1 MNKKLQADNAALRAE
16 KQVKKL
22 NSYKPRER
30 KRKILKI
37 STAHVRSLWKMMELF
52 FLVSVQE
59 VMKALQKTH
68 HLLLTQTQTL
78 RRVELELQA
87 QNEQYQVRGSHFLF

>member
-1 MNKKLQADNAALRAE
+1 
-16 KQVKKL
+16 
-22 NSYKPRER
+22 
-30 KRKILKI
+30 
-37 STAHVRSLWKMMELF
+37 MELF